1 MKSLIIIS
9 AFILTA
15 ASYSQNMI
23 NEHFKTAYGSSN
35 VVTTST
41 SQPSYFYLG
50 QSKANLYE
58 NSVNIYFSVP
68 ERQNVRITIIDVF
81 GKEVSVVVNEVII
94 AGTYKT
100 QFDVSSFSAGVYF
113 YKLQGEN
120 YFEMKK
126 MTLI

>member
-9 AFILTA
+9 AFVLSA
-15 ASYSQNMI
+15 ASFSQDMV

-41 SQPSYFYLG
+41 SQPDYFYLG
-50 QSKANLYE
+50 QSDANLYE

-68 ERQNVRITIIDVF
+68 SRQNVRITVIDVY
-81 GKEVSVVVNEVII
+81 GKEISLIVNNVIA

-100 QFDVSSFSAGVYF
+100 NFDASLLPPGVYF
-113 YKLQGEN
+113 YRLQGEN
-120 YFEMKK
+120 YLETK
-126 MTLI
+126 